1 MCEKEGESKEEKM
14 ARSSRLMEV
23 TVSQTFSAEDPTEL
37 SVTSGASVI
46 LVEKT
51 VSGPDG
57 PTGWSLVRNP
67 RSGAEGLVPSSY
79 LDLESAVP
87 VRGMALKR
95 RLQRPRRLSSLSSK
109 QAPLVGAPPSQT
121 IAARA
126 APPATHGSA
135 PAPLAFPPPSPSKP
149 SREGGGR
156 GGGGGGG
163 RRSGMTTSASTGS
176 LIDLFNNAPEP
187 SAPPIIPAS
196 ATTAPVEGG
205 GAPNLSTSSPSL
217 TPSASTGSLLDL
229 FTNATAPTTA
239 PTTVSMAASMPA
251 STTTSTAASTAP
263 IGGPVGFTTAPT
275 ASSTVSTV
283 STGNDMT
290 EDDFFAA
297 LKG

>member
-1 MCEKEGESKEEKM
+1 M

-23 TVSQTFSAEDPTEL
+23 TVSQTFRAEDPTEL

-51 VSGPDG
+51 VPGPDG

-67 RSGAEGLVPSSY
+67 SSGAEGLVPSSY

-121 IAARA
+121 IAARS
-126 APPATHGSA
+126 APPAALGSA
-135 PAPLAFPPPSPSKP
+135 PAPLAFPPPSPSK
-149 SREGGGR
+149 SSR
-156 GGGGGGG
+156 GGGA
-163 RRSGMTTSASTGS
+163 RSGMTTSASTGS
-176 LIDLFNNAPEP
+176 LLDLFNNAPEP
-187 SAPPIIPAS
+187 PPGMEGAGAPPPILSAS
-196 ATTAPVEGG
+196 ATAPPPAQNGG
-205 GAPNLSTSSPSL
+205 GASNLSTSSPSL
-217 TPSASTGSLLDL
+217 TSSASTGSLLD
-229 FTNATAPTTA
+229 FFAGATTSTTASTTA
-239 PTTVSMAASMPA
+239 PT
-251 STTTSTAASTAP
+251 
-263 IGGPVGFTTAPT
+263 FPT
-275 ASSTVSTV
+275 ASAAPAAAPMGFTAPPTSSTV